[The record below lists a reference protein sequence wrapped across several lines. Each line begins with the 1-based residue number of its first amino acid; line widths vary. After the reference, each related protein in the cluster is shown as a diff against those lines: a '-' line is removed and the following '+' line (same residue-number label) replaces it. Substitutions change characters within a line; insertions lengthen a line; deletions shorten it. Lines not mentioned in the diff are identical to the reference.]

1 MKEKKKEIT
10 CQDVILNVQIRK
22 KKLAYDVTI
31 SEAADK
37 EGAKVTTPT
46 VYWANTFLQPE
57 RLDKYYFMYGY
68 MNSETVI
75 TAFSLAPTQQR
86 WI

>member
-1 MKEKKKEIT
+1 MYKQEKKLPYY
-10 CQDVILNVQIRK
+10 VR
-22 KKLAYDVTI
+22 I
-31 SEAADK
+31 SEATDK

-57 RLDKYYFMYGY
+57 RLDKYYFMYSY

-75 TAFSLAPTQQR
+75 TAFSLAPTQQC
-86 WI
+86 